1 MFTISHLLAYS
12 MMHAL
17 HLVLLSF
24 LLTSGLAEQS
34 NQSAEK
40 RAPRLRVNNTPTPKN
55 IRSEPR
61 LEVDP
66 QDISPNSVNPDCEPP
81 TALKLETKAES
92 TKEEGESTKTS
103 ATTDANLIGPDNKVG
118 PGAKVTKKEGES
130 TKATVPTDAI
140 KVAPGNKVG
149 PEAKVTMEEGES
161 TKATVRT
168 DAMKVRP
175 GNKVGP
181 GSMADAEVSSG
192 ERVNLLSFS
201 SAVRATKSSSS
212 KDVLGSR
219 DIKSSSELTIRSKK
233 VNLRN
238 AV

>member
-1 MFTISHLLAYS
+1 

-24 LLTSGLAEQS
+24 LLTSGLADQS
-34 NQSAEK
+34 NHSAEK
-40 RAPRLRVNNTPTPKN
+40 RAPRLRVNNTPTPKS

-81 TALKLETKAES
+81 TALKLEAKAES
-92 TKEEGESTKTS
+92 TKEEGESTETS
-103 ATTDANLIGPDNKVG
+103 ATTDANLVGPGNKVG
-118 PGAKVTKKEGES
+118 PGAKVTKEEGES
-130 TKATVPTDAI
+130 SKATVPTDAI
-140 KVAPGNKVG
+140 KVA
-149 PEAKVTMEEGES
+149 
-161 TKATVRT
+161 
-168 DAMKVRP
+168 P

>member
-81 TALKLETKAES
+81 TALKLETK
-92 TKEEGESTKTS
+92 GESTKTS

-161 TKATVRT
+161 TMATVRT

-181 GSMADAEVSSG
+181 GSMADAEGNSS